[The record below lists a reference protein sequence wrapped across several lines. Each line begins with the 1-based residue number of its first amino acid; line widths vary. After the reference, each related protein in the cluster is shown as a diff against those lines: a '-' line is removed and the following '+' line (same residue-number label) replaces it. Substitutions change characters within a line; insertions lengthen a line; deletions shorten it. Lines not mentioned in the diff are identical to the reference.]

1 MLWSDLVGHR
11 DQLEWFR
18 TAVASRRLA
27 TSFLFVGPAGIGKRT
42 FARLLA
48 KSLLCRNSPTDRLE
62 PCGACEDCAQVDAS
76 THPDLIQ
83 VAKPEDRAFIPIEL
97 LIGEREKR
105 MREGLCHD
113 ISLRPYSGRRKIA
126 ILDDCDALN
135 VEGANALLKTLEEPP
150 LDSVLILI
158 GTALQRQLPTI
169 RSRCQAIIFRQL
181 ASQEIE
187 QLLVRSGQPEA
198 DASRVAAASGG
209 SLEKAKLLADEEFQ
223 DFRSS
228 LLTELTARPMNFSG
242 LAKSCGAMVDAAG
255 NDTRE
260 KRRRLQQVFSV
271 AGDLYRAITLTMAAP
286 ERENRQ
292 ELTHAD
298 PNLSQAINSAVSS
311 WTTGTSGAIQCW
323 KRCLA
328 AMEECDRNA
337 NQTALLETWAADLAH
352 ASKS

>member
-1 MLWSDLVGHR
+1 VLWSDLVGHR

-18 TAVASRRLA
+18 TAVASGRLA

-62 PCGACEDCAQVDAS
+62 PCDACEDCAQVDAS

-83 VAKPEDRAFIPIEL
+83 ISKPQDRAFIPIEL
-97 LIGEREKR
+97 LIGERDKR

-150 LDSVLILI
+150 LDSILILV
-158 GTALQRQLPTI
+158 GTSLQRQLPTI

-181 ASQEIE
+181 ATADIQ
-187 QLLVRSGQPEA
+187 QLLVRSGHAEA
-198 DASRVAAASGG
+198 EAQRIASAAGG
-209 SLEKAKLLADEEFQ
+209 SLEKAKQLADEEFQ
-223 DFRSS
+223 EFRNS
-228 LLTELTARPMNFSG
+228 LLAELIARPMNFSG

-271 AGDLYRAITLTMAAP
+271 ASELYRAITLKAAENEN
-286 ERENRQ
+286 ERAG
-292 ELTHAD
+292 ELAQAD
-298 PNLSQAINSAVSS
+298 PNLNQAINAALSS
-311 WTTGTSGAIQCW
+311 WTTGTQGAIQCW
-323 KRCLA
+323 QRCLTA
-328 AMEECDRNA
+328 IEDCDRNA
-337 NQTALLETWAADLAH
+337 NQTALLETWAADLAY
-352 ASKS
+352 ASKN